1 MTQPWCAV
9 FAATKDIARL
19 YLEAFCLSEEIWE
32 PMAHGDALLARTF
45 LRVVVIRPH
54 WQMSPIEI
62 EDFEENIQRIRL
74 RIMQDGQLKVI

>member
-1 MTQPWCAV
+1 
-9 FAATKDIARL
+9 
-19 YLEAFCLSEEIWE
+19 
-32 PMAHGDALLARTF
+32 
-45 LRVVVIRPH
+45 VVVIRPH